1 MAKKKKTQLKPVARG
16 FAVTSMPKKTIQVDE
31 NQDESSTVASE
42 SHNEEKGSPATECSA
57 NANERDSVSPEEQA
71 LQNLVDTMQEKTEKE
86 ISRYVLI
93 SVIFSH
99 ANGGIRN
106 VKVLMN
112 VI

>member
-16 FAVTSMPKKTIQVDE
+16 FAVTSMPKKTIHGDE
-31 NQDESSTVASE
+31 NQDESSTIPSE

-57 NANERDSVSPEEQA
+57 ERDSVSPEEQA
-71 LQNLVDTMQEKTEKE
+71 LQNLVDTLQDKTEKE

-99 ANGGIRN
+99 ANGGVRN
-106 VKVLMN
+106 VKV
-112 VI
+112 